1 LYFKG
6 KAKMNPLAKIKSIF
20 APKKKKK
27 GKSKSAHYPS
37 YRSSKKASDSGWRA
51 WLKRFFIK
59 SAIYGSL
66 AGGIVVGILWLTLP
80 DISELNKVSKI
91 QSILIKSEDGQIIG
105 SFGDVYGDYLRF
117 NEFPSSLVDAVI
129 ATEDRNFYH
138 HFGVDPIGV
147 LRATFANIR
156 AGHVVQGASTV
167 TQQVAKNVFLTPERS
182 YIRKAKEILLAFKLE
197 HKFSKEAIMSIYL
210 NRVYL
215 GAGSYGVD
223 AASKRYFGKSAR
235 DMNLAES
242 AIMAGLLKAPSRY
255 APSSN
260 PARSLKRADQVL
272 VNMEDAGF
280 LTQKQSD
287 RARAQLADSMK
298 NKKPN
303 SQSTFYFADYIAD
316 QLPEYVGNVDEDL
329 VVTTTLRP
337 EWQTMGEKS
346 MTEIM
351 DKNAEKMKVS
361 QAALLAMSPDGA
373 IRVMIGGRSYAEN
386 QYNRV
391 SQSQRQPG
399 SAFKMFVYL
408 AGLEGGLTPDTMME
422 DAPLTIPISG
432 GNWRPQNYTHKYEGQ
447 MTLKQALA
455 ESINT
460 VAVQVSEAVGRGN
473 VINMAQRLGITAD
486 MQPVPSIA
494 LGATEVSLLELTNAY
509 AHLASNGAI
518 VYPYGILEIKTAKG
532 KKLYHREET
541 THGKVLDSGVVGM
554 MNEMLASVVTSGT
567 GRGAQIGRS
576 VAGKTGTTSDYKD
589 AWFIGYT
596 PDLVAGVWVGNDDNV
611 PMKKVTGGT
620 LPASIFR
627 GFMGAALAGTPAHSL
642 PTGGGFFNALPW
654 NTTAPEVSQRPA
666 EEIPEAEQEIPTENP
681 APPAPKPDPQ
691 KHDVQL
697 GDSFWKKLKE

>member
-1 LYFKG
+1 
-6 KAKMNPLAKIKSIF
+6 MTPLAKIKSIF
-20 APKKKKK
+20 SPKKKKK
-27 GKSKSAHYPS
+27 GKKQSSHYPS
-37 YRSSKKASDSGWRA
+37 YRSPKKATDSGWRA

-59 SAIYGSL
+59 SAIYGSI

-80 DISELNKVSKI
+80 DISELNKVSKV

-129 ATEDRNFYH
+129 ATEDRNFYY

-156 AGHVVQGASTV
+156 AGHVVQGASTI

-182 YIRKAKEILLAFKLE
+182 YLRKAKEVLLAFKLE

-223 AASKRYFGKSAR
+223 AASKRYFGKSAHE
-235 DMNLAES
+235 MNLAES

-260 PARSLKRADQVL
+260 PALSRKRADQVL
-272 VNMEDAGF
+272 VNMEDADF
-280 LTQKQSD
+280 LTKKQSD

-298 NKKPN
+298 NRKPN

-316 QLPEYVGNVDEDL
+316 QLPEYVGNVNDDL

-346 MTEIM
+346 MAEVM
-351 DKNAEKMKVS
+351 DKNTEKMNVS

-373 IRVMIGGRSYAEN
+373 IRVMIGGRSYAES

-422 DAPLTIPISG
+422 DEPLTIPIAG
-432 GNWRPQNYTHKYEGQ
+432 GKKWRPQNYTHKYEGQ
-447 MTLKQALA
+447 ITLKQALT

-460 VAVQVSEAVGRGN
+460 IAVQVSEGVGREK
-473 VINMAQRLGITAD
+473 VIQIAQRLGVTAD

-509 AHLASNGAI
+509 AHLAANGAV

-532 KKLYHREET
+532 KTLYHREEA
-541 THGKVLDSGVVGM
+541 THGNVVDSNVVGM
-554 MNEMLASVVTSGT
+554 MNEMLSSVVTSGT
-567 GRGAQIGRS
+567 GRGAQIGRP

-589 AWFIGYT
+589 AWFVGYT
-596 PDLVAGVWVGNDDNV
+596 PDLVAGVWVGNDDNTQ
-611 PMKKVTGGT
+611 MKKVTGGT
-620 LPASIFR
+620 LPANIFR
-627 GFMGAALAGTPAHSL
+627 GFMSAALAGTPASSL

-666 EEIPEAEQEIPTENP
+666 EEIPEAEQEESLQNQS
-681 APPAPKPDPQ
+681 PPAPQPATQ
-691 KHDVQL
+691 KHDVEL